1 MQATTVPEWN
11 PGTLRLDCKAGL
23 MIDYIISH
31 DIIISLVFPF
41 WFVSFPMYPPTVQ
54 EIANCLRPSAPETT
68 DMMQAR
74 QEVEAEL
81 RARQVRA
88 VWTVFREVWE
98 GLGSDLVNN

>member
-1 MQATTVPEWN
+1 
-11 PGTLRLDCKAGL
+11 
-23 MIDYIISH
+23 
-31 DIIISLVFPF
+31 
-41 WFVSFPMYPPTVQ
+41 MYPPTVQ

>member
-1 MQATTVPEWN
+1 MDASDYCTRMEPRNAAV
-11 PGTLRLDCKAGL
+11 GL
-23 MIDYIISH
+23 QSWAD